1 MIETSSKVEQA
12 VTQMRSLIGEQ
23 SFENGRLPSEPDLAR
38 LLGASRAT
46 VRQALSALA
55 MEGLVVRKHGVGTF
69 VNEYILS
76 IPTRLEE
83 VWDFAEM
90 IRISGYTP
98 SVRHLELNLGPA
110 SPAVAQKL
118 ALDPE
123 SAELLTAANIF
134 LADDVPVIYCIDII
148 PANLVNQAYRDEELH
163 GPVYTFLERRCHQ
176 RLDHNIAE
184 LLPVVADSRLSELFQ
199 CPPGSPLHYFEE
211 IGFNGAGVPI
221 IYSEEYYR
229 PDYFS
234 FHVIRKMTTSGR
246 K

>member
-12 VTQMRSLIGEQ
+12 VAQMRSLIGEQ
-23 SFENGRLPSEPDLAR
+23 SSENGRLPSEPDLAR

-98 SVRHLELNLGPA
+98 SVRHLELSLGPA

-123 SAELLTAANIF
+123 SAELLTTANIF

-176 RLDHNIAE
+176 RLNHNIAE

-199 CPPGSPLHYFEE
+199 CPLGSPLHYFEE

-229 PDYFS
+229 PEYFS

>member
-1 MIETSSKVEQA
+1 MTETSSKVEQVVA
-12 VTQMRSLIGEQ
+12 QMRSLIGEQ

-98 SVRHLELNLGPA
+98 SVRHLELSLGPA

-118 ALDPE
+118 AVDPE
-123 SAELLTAANIF
+123 SAELLTTANIF

-148 PANLVNQAYRDEELH
+148 PANLVNQAYRDEELR
-163 GPVYTFLERRCHQ
+163 GPVYAFLEKRCGQ

-184 LLPVVADSRLSELFQ
+184 ILPVVADERVSELLD
-199 CPPGSPLHYFEE
+199 CLVGSPLHYFEE

-229 PDYFS
+229 PEYFS
-234 FHVIRKMTTSGR
+234 FHIIRKMTSSRR